1 MTELCRLSFR
11 TRRVKESEKNKIMDK
26 IIEKKTGWRVAFT
39 KKALPWW
46 LGALLL
52 AFIVYL
58 IARPNNKTLRVDK
71 DTLTVASAVRGEF
84 NDYIRISGRVQ
95 PMTTIQLSPQ
105 EGGIV
110 EKILIEEGSPVKA
123 GDAILILNND
133 NLDLQILN
141 SEAEL
146 AEKENIL
153 RNTQIQMEQQKLDV
167 RQNVLEYS
175 TQVERLKRAYE
186 QQKALYEDKLIAREE
201 YLKAEED
208 YKLARQKY
216 ELMTER
222 SRQDSLY
229 RSTQIDRM
237 EESLDNMQL
246 NMQMIRKRKGNLIV
260 KAPIDG
266 ELGLLDVVLGQSIA
280 SGTKIGQI
288 NSVGTY
294 KVEAQIDEHYIDRVI
309 AGLEATFE
317 RQGETYSTVIRKVYP
332 EVRDGKFKADFKFD
346 GEQPDNIRSG
356 QTYYL
361 NLQLGQP
368 EEAVIIPRGTFYQKT
383 GGKWI
388 YVVNKEGTKA
398 VKREIR
404 IGRQNPQYYEVLEGL
419 APGEKVITSGY
430 DTYGDSDVLVF

>member
-1 MTELCRLSFR
+1 
-11 TRRVKESEKNKIMDK
+11 MDK

-46 LGALLL
+46 LGALLAL
-52 AFIVYL
+52 FVVYL
-58 IARPNNKTLRVDK
+58 IARPKNKTLRVDK
-71 DTLTVASAVRGEF
+71 DTLTISSAVKGEF

-167 RQNVLEYS
+167 RQNVLEYGV
-175 TQVERLKRAYE
+175 QVERLRRAYD

-208 YKLARQKY
+208 YRLAKQKY
-216 ELMTER
+216 DLVCER
-222 SRQDSLY
+222 AVQDSLY
-229 RSTQIDRM
+229 RSTQINRM
-237 EESLDNMQL
+237 EESLESMIL
-246 NMQMIRKRKGNLIV
+246 NMQMIRKRKSNLVV

-280 SGTKIGQI
+280 AGTKIGQI
-288 NSVGTY
+288 NSVGVY

-419 APGEKVITSGY
+419 EPGERVITSGS

>member
-1 MTELCRLSFR
+1 
-11 TRRVKESEKNKIMDK
+11 MDK

-46 LGALLL
+46 LGALL
-52 AFIVYL
+52 AVFVVYL

-71 DTLTVASAVRGEF
+71 DSFTVATAQQGEF

-133 NLDLQILN
+133 NLDLSILN

-167 RQNVLEYS
+167 RQNVLEYGM
-175 TQVERLKRAYE
+175 QVDRLRRAYE
-186 QQKALYEDKLIAREE
+186 QQKALYEEKLIAREE
-201 YLKAEED
+201 YLKAD
-208 YKLARQKY
+208 KLAQQKY
-216 ELMTER
+216 DLMAER

-237 EESLDNMQL
+237 EESLENMLL
-246 NMQMIRKRKGNLIV
+246 NMQMIRRRKDNLIV

-280 SGTKIGQI
+280 GGTKIGQI

-294 KVEAQIDEHYIDRVI
+294 KVEAQIDEHYIDRVV
-309 AGLEATFE
+309 AGWWRA
-317 RQGETYSTVIRKVYP
+317 
-332 EVRDGKFKADFKFD
+332 
-346 GEQPDNIRSG
+346 
-356 QTYYL
+356 
-361 NLQLGQP
+361 
-368 EEAVIIPRGTFYQKT
+368 
-383 GGKWI
+383 
-388 YVVNKEGTKA
+388 
-398 VKREIR
+398 
-404 IGRQNPQYYEVLEGL
+404 
-419 APGEKVITSGY
+419 
-430 DTYGDSDVLVF
+430 

>member
-1 MTELCRLSFR
+1 
-11 TRRVKESEKNKIMDK
+11 MDK

-39 KKALPWW
+39 QKALPYW

-52 AFIVYL
+52 VFVIYL

-71 DTLTVASAVRGEF
+71 DTVTISSAVMGEF

-110 EKILIEEGSPVKA
+110 EKILIEEGSAVKA
-123 GDAILILNND
+123 GDAILVLNND

-153 RNTQIQMEQQKLDV
+153 RNTQISMEQQKLDV

-175 TQVERLKRAYE
+175 TQVERLRRAYE
-186 QQKALYEDKLIAREE
+186 QQKALYEDKLIAKEE

-208 YKLARQKY
+208 YNLAKQKY
-216 ELMTER
+216 DLIRER
-222 SRQDSLY
+222 SKQDSLY
-229 RSTQIDRM
+229 RGTQIDRM
-237 EESLDNMQL
+237 EESLENMLL

-294 KVEAQIDEHYIDRVI
+294 KVEAQIDEHYIDRVVE
-309 AGLEATFE
+309 GLEATFE
-317 RQGETYSTVIRKVYP
+317 RQGETYSTLIRKVYP

-388 YVVNKEGTKA
+388 YVVNKDGTKA

-419 APGEKVITSGY
+419 EPGEKVITSGY
-430 DTYGDSDVLVF
+430 DNYGDSDVLVF